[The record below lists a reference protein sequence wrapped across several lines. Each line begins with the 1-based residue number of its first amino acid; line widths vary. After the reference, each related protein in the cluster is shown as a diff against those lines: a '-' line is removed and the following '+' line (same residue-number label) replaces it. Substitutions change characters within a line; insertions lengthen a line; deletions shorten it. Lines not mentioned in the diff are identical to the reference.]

1 MSDLPPKFAI
11 ALHTLAMERHVL
23 NEPKTLTV
31 QVEEI
36 GMFGERLETENLA
49 FNPVRAGGKLRID
62 WSREVEVAPGGRA
75 WAALHAT
82 ISDDSAPGAL
92 RFERGPS
99 GKPSVAGE
107 PQLRFNLSHAGDWAA
122 LAWLVHPAPT
132 PAVDLGVDLE
142 CAQSLR
148 NLVRLATRCFG
159 EAEGALVAALPAPE
173 AAARFRDRWT
183 LAEAWV
189 KARGGSLARV
199 LGSPALPQPP
209 VDARAGSRPAAEGQV
224 PASWQLLTPAP
235 ELTLALWLEGAG
247 SLRPRLS
254 RGLPLRPWRPLPA

>member
-1 MSDLPPKFAI
+1 MPAFLLAGACMDVRVRLCRAGELDAALARRYYALLDSADRERVDRLPPGRRAPM
-11 ALHTLAMERHVL
+11 LLARGL
-23 NEPKTLTV
+23 
-31 QVEEI
+31 
-36 GMFGERLETENLA
+36 
-49 FNPVRAGGKLRID
+49 LRI
-62 WSREVEVAPGGRA
+62 ELARA
-75 WAALHAT
+75 LGT
-82 ISDDSAPGAL
+82 APGAL